1 MAGPMAIASMG
12 MSAIGGIFGA
22 MGAKESAEA
31 TSNMYQYKAGVAQ
44 ANAQI
49 AAQNALQATQVG
61 GVQAQLSGL
70 KTKQQIGAITAA
82 QAASGIDVNSGT
94 AAKVRTSQLAA
105 GQFEQGAIRSDAAR
119 KAYGFQVE
127 AANKTAEA
135 QLDIMGGK
143 QAIVAGGYQEA
154 TSLLGG
160 ATGVADKWTK
170 FGQAGVGGSMFNT
183 NPFSSITG

>member
-1 MAGPMAIASMG
+1 MADPVTLSVMAGVGVAG
-12 MSAIGGIFGA
+12 SALGGIFGA
-22 MGAKESAEA
+22 MGAKESAQA

-61 GVQAQLSGL
+61 GIQAQLSGL

-82 QAASGIDVNSGT
+82 QAASGIDINSGS
-94 AAKVRTSQLAA
+94 APGVRTSQLAA
-105 GQFEQGAIRSDAAR
+105 GQFEQGTIRSDAAR

-127 AANKTAEA
+127 GMNKVAEA
-135 QLDIMGGK
+135 QLDVMGGQ

-160 ATGVADKWTK
+160 ATGVADKWSK
-170 FGQAGVGGSMFNT
+170 FAQAGVGGKSFNI
-183 NPFSSITG
+183 FG